1 MSTNIPNVRSP
12 RYLDDNECCAA
23 ANLGGKLETGVVS
36 CVEAHYE
43 GWLRLAVSC
52 LLKWFPT
59 TRPSIVKCKIIM
71 LVKLK
76 YKNPHQA
83 LLRFSYISFYGLV
96 MNEFDEAVEITMV
109 VSQVSKHIHPK
120 FNGNLRLHHLQGL
133 LRSVPGIQNI
143 LLVVGII

>member
-1 MSTNIPNVRSP
+1 MSTNIPNIRNP
-12 RYLDDNECCAA
+12 WYMDANECCAA
-23 ANLGGKLETGVVS
+23 TNLGGKFET
-36 CVEAHYE
+36 E
-43 GWLRLAVSC
+43 GGFMCGSTLWGLVKVAVSC

-59 TRPSIVKCKIIM
+59 TRPLIVKCLIMM

-76 YKNPHQA
+76 DKNPQPPHQVF
-83 LLRFSYISFYGLV
+83 LWFSYIFLYGLV
-96 MNEFDEAVEITMV
+96 MNEFDETVEITMV

-143 LLVVGII
+143 L